1 MKEEVYREAGR
12 YMQQTGK
19 DQPAVFVYKQIKSE
33 AIAMVRE
40 RRGQRDT
47 VIKYLASV
55 TRIQVYVISMGDLA
69 LIVRWGRGLE

>member
-1 MKEEVYREAGR
+1 
-12 YMQQTGK
+12 MQQTGK

-55 TRIQVYVISMGDLA
+55 TRIQVYVISMG
-69 LIVRWGRGLE
+69 I